1 MLEESI
7 IDLILVC
14 HSVVLVIIYGI
25 MYKNRRIS
33 SLWMIISIMFLF
45 ASVFFYFRFIG
56 SIYRIIGNVFYT
68 FAGITLSF
76 SIFKEYKEIFS
87 SKNKKNEKRLLN
99 PLKISFFPI
108 SFSFIIIN
116 SIQIFLYIL
125 LLITTILM
133 VRILLK
139 RRSITHFFMLLAQIT
154 GFLTLFFSLLHNF
167 DINGTW
173 ELAYY
178 MKIILY
184 GALLVVGLTAPTE
197 NKLNRS
203 ERKFKISYNRAEFYK
218 DIFAHDISNIL
229 QNIQSAMELLSL
241 YFEDP
246 PDEEEISQLLNMVKN
261 QIIRGGDLVSNIR
274 KLSEI
279 EEMKESLSLIE
290 VNNVLQHS
298 IKELKRHYDDK
309 QINIQVYGENQKY
322 KVVANEWLID
332 VFENIIFNAVEH
344 NDNDKI
350 ELLIKVSKVRIDRID
365 YIKLE
370 FIDNGIGIPDQI
382 KKKVF
387 QREVMKGKN
396 ISGRGLG
403 LSLVRKIIERYKGR
417 IWVEDRIKGDYSK
430 GSNFIL
436 LIPTAEKSSG
446 R

>member
-1 MLEESI
+1 
-7 IDLILVC
+7 
-14 HSVVLVIIYGI
+14 
-25 MYKNRRIS
+25 
-33 SLWMIISIMFLF
+33 
-45 ASVFFYFRFIG
+45 
-56 SIYRIIGNVFYT
+56 
-68 FAGITLSF
+68 
-76 SIFKEYKEIFS
+76 
-87 SKNKKNEKRLLN
+87 
-99 PLKISFFPI
+99 
-108 SFSFIIIN
+108 
-116 SIQIFLYIL
+116 
-125 LLITTILM
+125 
-133 VRILLK
+133 
-139 RRSITHFFMLLAQIT
+139 MLLAQIT

-241 YFEDP
+241 YSEDP

-290 VNNVLQHS
+290 VNNFLQHS

>member
-1 MLEESI
+1 MLEEPI
-7 IDLILVC
+7 IDLILAC
-14 HSVVLVIIYGI
+14 HSVVLVIVYGI
-25 MYKNRRIS
+25 MYKNKRIS
-33 SLWMIISIMFLF
+33 SLWMMISILFLF
-45 ASVFFYFRFIG
+45 ASVFFYFRHIYP
-56 SIYRIIGNVFYT
+56 IYRIIGNVFYT
-68 FAGITLSF
+68 FAGITLAS
-76 SIFKEYKEIFS
+76 SIFQEYRGIFS
-87 SKNKKNEKRLLN
+87 YENEKNEKKILN
-99 PLKISFFPI
+99 PLKTSFFPI
-108 SFSFIIIN
+108 SLSFILIN

-167 DINGTW
+167 DIDGTW

-184 GALLVVGLTAPTE
+184 GSLLVVGLIAPTE

-203 ERKFKISYNRAEFYK
+203 ERKHRISYNRAEFYK

-229 QNIQSAMELLSL
+229 QNIQSAMDLFSL
-241 YFEDP
+241 YLKNP
-246 PDEEEISQLLNMVKN
+246 HKEENFSKLINLVRDQV
-261 QIIRGGDLVSNIR
+261 IRGGDLVSNIR

-279 EEMKESLSLIE
+279 EEIIESLSLIE
-290 VNNVLQHS
+290 VNNVLKNS
-298 IKELKRHYDDK
+298 IKELKKHYDDK
-309 QINIQVYGENQKY
+309 QINVKVYDENQKY
-322 KVVANEWLID
+322 KVMANEWLID
-332 VFENIIFNAVEH
+332 VFDNILFNAVEH
-344 NDNDKI
+344 NNNDKI
-350 ELLIKVSKVRIDRID
+350 EVLIKVSKVQIDRID

-382 KKKVF
+382 KNKVF
-387 QREVMKGKN
+387 QRAIMKSKN
-396 ISGRGLG
+396 IGGRGLG

-430 GSNFIL
+430 GSKFIL

>member
-87 SKNKKNEKRLLN
+87 SKNKKNEKRILN

>member
-45 ASVFFYFRFIG
+45 ASVFFYFRHIG

-76 SIFKEYKEIFS
+76 SIFKEYKEIFFEVEE
-87 SKNKKNEKRLLN
+87 NEKEILN

-108 SFSFIIIN
+108 SLFFIIIN

-203 ERKFKISYNRAEFYK
+203 EKKFKISYNRAEFYK

-241 YFEDP
+241 YSEDP
-246 PDEEEISQLLNMVKN
+246 PDEEEIPQLLNMVKS

-332 VFENIIFNAVEH
+332 VFENIIYNAVEH
-344 NDNDKI
+344 NNNDKI

-387 QREVMKGKN
+387 QREGMKGKN

>member
-241 YFEDP
+241 YSEDP

-290 VNNVLQHS
+290 VNNFLQHS

>member
-87 SKNKKNEKRLLN
+87 SKNKKNEKRILN
-99 PLKISFFPI
+99 PLKNSFFPI

-241 YFEDP
+241 YSEDP
-246 PDEEEISQLLNMVKN
+246 PDEEEIPQLLNMVKS

-344 NDNDKI
+344 NNNDKI

>member
-241 YFEDP
+241 YSEDP
-246 PDEEEISQLLNMVKN
+246 PDEEEIPQLLNMVKS

-332 VFENIIFNAVEH
+332 VFENIIYNAVEH
-344 NDNDKI
+344 NNNDKI